1 MRVRS
6 SGQED
11 PVKEGMASIPVFLT
25 GESHGQRDLVG
36 YSPQGH
42 KELDMTEVTEH
53 VHKLL
58 HPHPLGALLMVKSL
72 LNLPGPGAKL

>member
-58 HPHPLGALLMVKSL
+58 QTEFRSIASASIFQKRLEFIFYF
-72 LNLPGPGAKL
+72 

>member
-11 PVKEGMASIPVFLT
+11 PLKEGMASIPVFLT

-42 KELDMTEVTEH
+42 KESDITEVT
-53 VHKLL
+53 
-58 HPHPLGALLMVKSL
+58 
-72 LNLPGPGAKL
+72 